1 MIEYVLSIMLI
12 FLVWKVLSL
21 SKEVSKLKIQK
32 DVEDRFVK
40 ANIDTLYK
48 RTERI
53 PTANDPDI
61 QKYMAPKVPFHMS
74 LPSIG
79 MYSPEQLEALEKEYD
94 KKWEKFLDYRERLIK

>member
-1 MIEYVLSIMLI
+1 MEYILVVAQI

-21 SKEVSKLKIQK
+21 SKEVSNLKIQK

-61 QKYMAPKVPFHMS
+61 QKYMAIKVPFHMS

-79 MYSPEQLEALEKEYD
+79 MYSPEQLEASEKEYD

>member
-1 MIEYVLSIMLI
+1 MEYILVVAQI

-21 SKEVSKLKIQK
+21 SKEVSNLKIQK

-61 QKYMAPKVPFHMS
+61 QKYMAIKVPFHMS

-79 MYSPEQLEALEKEYD
+79 MYSQEQLEALEKEYG
-94 KKWEKFLDYRERLIK
+94 KKWEKFLDYKKRLNK

>member
-1 MIEYVLSIMLI
+1 MEYINSLALI
-12 FLVWKVLSL
+12 FLVWRILSL

-53 PTANDPDI
+53 STANDPNI
-61 QKYMAPKVPFHMS
+61 QNYMPIKVPFHMS

-79 MYSPEQLEALEKEYD
+79 MYSSEQLEALEKEYD
-94 KKWEKFLDYRERLIK
+94 KKWEKFLDYRERLNK

>member
-1 MIEYVLSIMLI
+1 M
-12 FLVWKVLSL
+12 
-21 SKEVSKLKIQK
+21 SKLKIQK
-32 DVEDRFVK
+32 NVEDRFVK

-61 QKYMAPKVPFHMS
+61 QKYMAIKVPFYMS

-79 MYSPEQLEALEKEYD
+79 MYSKEQLEALEKEYD
-94 KKWEKFLDYRERLIK
+94 KKWEKFLDYRERLNK

>member
-1 MIEYVLSIMLI
+1 MEYVLFIAII
-12 FLVWKVLSL
+12 FLVWRVLSL
-21 SKEVSKLKIQK
+21 SREVQNLKIEKEVG
-32 DVEDRFVK
+32 DRFTK

-53 PTANDPDI
+53 LTANDPDI

-79 MYSPEQLEALEKEYD
+79 MYSKEQLEALEKEYD
-94 KKWEKFLDYRERLIK
+94 KKWEKFLDYKERLNK